1 MHNSE
6 AQGLISGQVI
16 SKGNDYA
23 NNLQNRKHTNAQIVQ
38 PNYHTKLRPCTCVLT
53 QIALM

>member
-23 NNLQNRKHTNAQIVQ
+23 NNLQIHKYTNVQ
-38 PNYHTKLRPCTCVLT
+38 SIRQNYHAKLHERMGLLS
-53 QIALM
+53 QIELI